1 MNIQFPVQE
10 SVNARYSV
18 RNYSDRPIDAE
29 TRQAIEDFIN
39 DLDNPFASQVNF
51 HYLDQNA
58 MQGQE
63 KLGTYGV
70 IKGARQYIGTT
81 IKSEPEALE
90 AVGYE
95 LEAVMLYLAN
105 QGIGT
110 CWLGGTFDRAG
121 FASAMNVGEDEI
133 FPIITPYGYP
143 AAKKHVKEVMMRKL
157 IKADQ
162 RKDWQELF
170 FQNDFNTAL
179 TTAQA
184 GDLEFALEMVRLAPS
199 ASNKQPWRVVLTNT
213 GCHFYEYKEPGY
225 SDRFPYD
232 IQRIDMGIAACHFD
246 LAVTEKNIAGHFVT
260 DNKPDIIWPANIEYV
275 FSWVRD

>member
-18 RNYSDRPIDAE
+18 RNYSDQPIDAE
-29 TRQAIEDFIN
+29 TRQAVEDFISSM
-39 DLDNPFASQVNF
+39 DNPFASQVKF

-70 IKGARQYIGTT
+70 IKGAKQYIGTT

-170 FQNDFNTAL
+170 FHNDFNTPL
-179 TTAQA
+179 TKAQA
-184 GDLEFALEMVRLAPS
+184 TDLEFALEMVRLAPS
-199 ASNKQPWRVVLTNT
+199 ASNKQPWRIVLTDT
-213 GCHFYEYKEPGY
+213 DCHFYEYKEPGY

-246 LAVTEKNIAGHFVT
+246 LAVTEKNIAGHFET
-260 DNKPDIIWPANIEYV
+260 NIGPEMECPKNIEYV